1 MSSNYYYLL
10 TNSLSEDEKRVITSI
25 VEHIEENP
33 SKVGI
38 QQIADENYVSTAF
51 IMKLCKRL
59 GFDGYSELYYYLLLN
74 NSHDTRSK
82 QAQRTALE
90 DLIDNYDDEKV
101 QLFCTMLHDYRN
113 EKIFAV
119 GAGFADIVSDYI
131 VQRLAVCGFMVF
143 HRVHFYDLMLF
154 RENVDEKM
162 VTNVGP
168 SLIIAISQS
177 GESDTVINDVELA
190 RQKGFKVLSFSR
202 RPDSTLAKGSD
213 IPLIINES
221 KQTLISEV
229 PNSFFGKVIL
239 AFEELM
245 GIYFRQGVL
254 GKKNYTQRN
263 KNM

>member
-25 VEHIEENP
+25 VAHIED
-33 SKVGI
+33 SSGKVGI
-38 QQIADENYVSTAF
+38 QQIADENFVSTAF

-74 NSHDTRSK
+74 NSHDAHSES
-82 QAQRTALE
+82 AQRTGLAKLV
-90 DLIDNYDDEKV
+90 DNYDEDKV
-101 QLFCTMLHDYRN
+101 GLFCTMLQEYRN

-119 GAGFADIVSDYI
+119 GAGFADIIADYI

-143 HRVHFYDLMLF
+143 HRVPFYDLMLF
-154 RENVDEKM
+154 RESVDEKM
-162 VTNVGP
+162 IAKIGP

-190 RQKGFKVLSFSR
+190 RQRGFKVLSFSR
-202 RPDSTLAKGSD
+202 RLDSTLARISD

-245 GIYFRQGVL
+245 GIYFRQG
-254 GKKNYTQRN
+254 GTP
-263 KNM
+263 